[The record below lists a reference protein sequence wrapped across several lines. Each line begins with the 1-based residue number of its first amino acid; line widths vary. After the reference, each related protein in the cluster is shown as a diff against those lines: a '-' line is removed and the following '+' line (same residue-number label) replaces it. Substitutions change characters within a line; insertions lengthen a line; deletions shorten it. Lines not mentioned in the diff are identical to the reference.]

1 MEVTKRIAL
10 KQGTMIK
17 ISEVLKNNLFTLL
30 ENSWLYTDD
39 MGQPSMKI
47 TYKIEEDDVVMSA
60 WMVTADMK
68 ILLDKI
74 EDEIING

>member
-10 KQGTMIK
+10 KQGTMAK

-39 MGQPSMKI
+39 LGMESMKV
-47 TYKIEEDDVVMSA
+47 TYKLEEDEVILSA
-60 WMVTADMK
+60 WMVTEDMQ

-74 EDEIING
+74 ENEIING